1 MSYRRKESERDE
13 ISRIER
19 AATRKVYN
27 QILKELRAEI
37 TNNKS
42 LAEKA
47 ISDDLYLVY
56 RSKAAEA
63 EALYAYVLNLNNK
76 YVKEIHKKESNNE

>member
-1 MSYRRKESERDE
+1 MDEKKAKRDE
-13 ISRIER
+13 ISKIER
-19 AATRKVYN
+19 AVRLKVYS

-37 TNNKS
+37 SNNKS

-63 EALYAYVLNLNNK
+63 EAIYAYVLNLNNK